1 MKKLTGKR
9 LLILGGSRISC
20 EIVKKAKE
28 IGIYTMVTDW
38 YPLEKSPAKQIAD
51 EYFMTSTADIS
62 AMVKLIKDQN
72 VDGVI
77 TGFTD
82 SVLPYYAE
90 ICEQAGLP
98 CYGTKEQFEI
108 LTNKRDYK
116 KLFKEFN
123 VPVVDEYHIEGD
135 IDSAD
140 LSHIN
145 YPVLVKPSDNS
156 GARGISI
163 CRDETEL
170 IDGYKRALEF
180 SEKKD
185 VLIERYIDGEEVTI
199 FYILQDGEIYLS
211 GMGNRHVKHNQDD
224 EVIALPVAYTF
235 PSTYLEN
242 YIKNTDPKVKKMFKS
257 LDMKNGMVFMQCL
270 VEDGECIVYDIGY
283 RLTGSLE
290 YKLFDKICN
299 YNPLEMM
306 IKFALTGEET
316 EPLLHKKATP
326 YWEKYACNVS
336 FLMKPGK
343 IGKIN
348 GLEKIKE
355 MPEVID
361 AVLAH
366 TEGEELPASAKG
378 TLKQIML
385 RVFATANTK
394 EELKFLLDEIYNSL
408 EVISTTGENLLLP
421 GLEAREFD
429 KGRLV

>member
-1 MKKLTGKR
+1 MNLEGKK

-20 EIVKKAKE
+20 EIVRKAQE
-28 IGIYTMVTDW
+28 MGVYTIVTDW

-51 EYFMTSTADIS
+51 EYFMTSTADIP
-62 AMVKLIKDQN
+62 AMVELIKEQD

-90 ICEQAGLP
+90 MCEHAGLP
-98 CYGTKEQFEI
+98 CYGTKEQFDI
-108 LTNKRDYK
+108 LTNKSDYK
-116 KLFKEFN
+116 RMFKEFD
-123 VPVVDEYHIEGD
+123 VPVVDEFHIDGE

-140 LSHIN
+140 LSHIK

-163 CRDETEL
+163 CRNEKEL
-170 IDGYKRALEF
+170 IDGYKKALEF
-180 SEKKD
+180 SERKD

-211 GMGNRHVKHNQDD
+211 GMGNRHVKHNQDN
-224 EVIALPVAYTF
+224 VIALPVAYTF
-235 PSTYLEN
+235 PSIYLHN

-257 LDMKNGMVFMQCL
+257 LGMKDGMVFMQCL
-270 VEDGECIVYDIGY
+270 VEDGECIIYDVGY
-283 RLTGSLE
+283 RLTGTLE
-290 YKLFDKICN
+290 YKLIDEICN

-306 IKFALTGEET
+306 IKFALTGEKT

-326 YWEKYACNVS
+326 YWKKYACNVS

-348 GLEKIKE
+348 GLQKIKE

-366 TEGEELPASAKG
+366 TEGDELTDTAKG
-378 TLKQIML
+378 TLKQIVL

-394 EELKFLLDEIYNSL
+394 EDLKSLLEKIYYSL
-408 EVISTTGENLLLP
+408 EVTSTTKESMLLP
-421 GLEAREFD
+421 GLDAGELDE
-429 KGRLV
+429 GRLI